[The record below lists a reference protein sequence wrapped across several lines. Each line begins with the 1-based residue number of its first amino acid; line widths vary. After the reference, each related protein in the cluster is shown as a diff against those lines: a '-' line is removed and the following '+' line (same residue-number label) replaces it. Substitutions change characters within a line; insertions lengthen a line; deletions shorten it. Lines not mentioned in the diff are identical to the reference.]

1 MRYTPFGTTGMR
13 VSRLGLGSMTFS
25 RKLDAD
31 AAARVIHEAIDHGVN
46 LIDTADS
53 YGQSEQ
59 YIGKALDPAT
69 RSKVF
74 LATKVFLAHTEDPD
88 TKRNS
93 AANITRAV
101 EDSLSNLRTDYLDLY
116 QLHHPDPDTP
126 IDETLA
132 ALDGLIKQGK
142 VRHVGCSNHYAWQI
156 AYTNAVAADRGLPEL
171 VSVQYD
177 YSLLRR
183 VVEVDL
189 EPYCRMFNLASM
201 IYSPLAGGLLT
212 GKYQRGAP
220 PSKDTRAAMPMYR
233 QMLAGLESD
242 AVHDTI
248 DRLRPIAQGLD
259 LSLNQLAVLW
269 LLGKPW
275 VTTVLV
281 GGAHSEHFTSLYD
294 VADRELESQVVE
306 ELDELTAD
314 RTAVPYW
321 NQPFR
326 FAPGM
331 AGQRVL
337 PASPGTPPQTPPGV
351 PPQVPPTAGS

>member
-1 MRYTPFGTTGMR
+1 MRYTPFGTTGMK

-31 AAARVIHEAIDHGVN
+31 DAARVIRSAIDHGVN

-69 RSKVF
+69 RSKLF
-74 LATKVFLAHTEDPD
+74 LATKVFLSHTDDPD

-93 AANITRAV
+93 AANIIRAV
-101 EDSLSNLRTDYLDLY
+101 EDSLSNLRTDTIDLY

-126 IDETLA
+126 IDQTLA
-132 ALDGLIKQGK
+132 ALDALVKQGK

-156 AYTNAVAADRGLPEL
+156 AYANAVAEGGGWSPL
-171 VSVQYD
+171 VSVQCD

-189 EPYCRMFNLASM
+189 EPYCRKFNLASM

-212 GKYQRGAP
+212 GKYRRGAP
-220 PSKDTRAAMPMYR
+220 PAENFRAAMPLYK
-233 QMLAGLESD
+233 QMLPGLESD
-242 AVHDTI
+242 DVHDTI
-248 DRLRPIAQGLD
+248 DRLRPIAQRLGLT
-259 LSLNQLAVLW
+259 LNQLAILW

-275 VTTVLV
+275 GTTVLV
-281 GGAHSEHFTSLYD
+281 GGSRDEHFTSLYE
-294 VADRELESQVVE
+294 VADRELDAQVVE
-306 ELDELTAD
+306 ELDTLTRD
-314 RTAVPYW
+314 RVQVPHW

-326 FAPGM
+326 FAPGVATRRASTAA
-331 AGQRVL
+331 AG
-337 PASPGTPPQTPPGV
+337 ATP
-351 PPQVPPTAGS
+351 

>member
-1 MRYTPFGTTGMR
+1 MRYTPFGNTGMR
-13 VSRLGLGSMTFS
+13 VSRLALGSMTFS

-31 AAARVIHEAIDHGVN
+31 AAARVIREAIDRGVN

-74 LATKVFLAHTEDPD
+74 LTTKVFLPHTDDPD

-101 EDSLSNLRTDYLDLY
+101 EDSLTNLRTDTIDLY

-126 IDETLA
+126 IDQTLA
-132 ALDGLIKQGK
+132 ALDALVRQGK

-156 AYTNAVAADRGLPEL
+156 AYANAVAADRGLSPL
-171 VSVQYD
+171 VSVQCD

-189 EPYCRMFNLASM
+189 EPYCRMFDLASM

-212 GKYQRGAP
+212 GKYPRGAP
-220 PSKDTRAAMPMYR
+220 PAKDARAAMPMYR
-233 QMLAGLESD
+233 HMLPGLESD

-248 DRLRPIAQGLD
+248 DRLRPIAQRLG

-281 GGAHSEHFTSLYD
+281 GGSRDEHFTSLYD
-294 VADRELESQVVE
+294 IADRELDAQVIE
-306 ELDELTAD
+306 ELDELTRD
-314 RTAVPYW
+314 RVQVPYW
-321 NQPFR
+321 NQPYR
-326 FAPGM
+326 HAPAVAKPRVSTTAPG
-331 AGQRVL
+331 L
-337 PASPGTPPQTPPGV
+337 SPGSSP
-351 PPQVPPTAGS
+351 